1 MSVNLDRILIID
13 YGSQY
18 TQLIARRV
26 REIGIYSE
34 IYPPNVSKKRVE
46 IFRPSGVIL
55 SGSPD
60 SVSNE
65 AIDVEGLPLF
75 VALGVPILGI
85 CFGMQSLASY
95 TGGEVQTSQE
105 KEFGFAQVRA
115 RGHSRLLEGIQDAT
129 NESKH
134 GLLDVWMSHGDS
146 VTKLPP
152 GFKVIASTLNT
163 PIAGIADEVRRF
175 YGLQFHPEVTHTK
188 RGKEILERF
197 CLEICDC
204 DKSWSTE
211 DFIKSSLRSIK
222 KEIGSEKVLLGLSG
236 GVDSSVAAS
245 LLHKAV
251 GDQLLCV
258 FVDNGLL
265 RLGEAEQVM
274 NTFQKSMGLN
284 IRFVNAQNEFLE
296 ALDGVTDPEEKRK
309 IIGKKFVE
317 VFERESL
324 KISGISW
331 LAQGTIYPD
340 VIESAADGAKSHVIK
355 SHHNVGGLPEHMKLK
370 LIEPLRLLF
379 KDEVRNVGKEL
390 KVPEDIVL
398 RHPFPGPGLAV
409 RVLGEVKP
417 SYLEV
422 LREADNIF
430 LEEIRDANLYHKI
443 SQAFA
448 IFLPIFSVGVKGDA
462 RSYEHV
468 IALRAVTT
476 DDFMTAECVEL
487 DQKFLGR
494 VAAKIVNQVPNVSRV
509 VYDVT
514 SKPPGTIEWE

>member
-34 IYPPNVSKKRVE
+34 IYPPNISKAK
-46 IFRPSGVIL
+46 IGNFQPSGVIL

-60 SVSNE
+60 SVSNDTV
-65 AIDVEGLPLF
+65 DVEGLPLF

-95 TGGEVQTSQE
+95 TGGQVQTSQE

-197 CLEICDC
+197 CVEICGC
-204 DKSWSTE
+204 AKSWSTE

-222 KEIGSEKVLLGLSG
+222 REVGAEKVLLGLSG

-245 LLHKAV
+245 LLHRAI
-251 GDQLLCV
+251 GDQLICV

-274 NTFQKSMGLN
+274 NTFQESMGLN

-296 ALDGVTDPEEKRK
+296 ALAGVTDPEEKRK
-309 IIGKKFVE
+309 IIGKKFIE

-324 KISGISW
+324 TIAGVSW

-340 VIESAADGAKSHVIK
+340 VIESAADGAGSHVIK

-390 KVPEDIVL
+390 GVPDDIVL

-409 RVLGEVKP
+409 RVLGEVKS

-430 LEEIRDANLYHKI
+430 IEEIRDANLYHKI

-448 IFLPIFSVGVKGDA
+448 VFLPIFSVGVKGDA

-487 DQKFLGR
+487 DQQFLGR

>member
-34 IYPPNVSKKRVE
+34 IYPPNVSKEKIG

-60 SVSNE
+60 SVSNDTV
-65 AIDVEGLPLF
+65 DVEGLPLF

-95 TGGEVQTSQE
+95 TGGQVQTSQE

-197 CLEICDC
+197 CVEICGC
-204 DKSWSTE
+204 AKSWSTE

-222 KEIGSEKVLLGLSG
+222 REVGAEKVLLGLSG

-245 LLHKAV
+245 LLHRAI
-251 GDQLLCV
+251 GDQLVCV

-265 RLGEAEQVM
+265 RLGEAEQVI
-274 NTFQKSMGLN
+274 NTFQGSMGLN

-296 ALDGVTDPEEKRK
+296 ALAGVTDPEEKRK
-309 IIGKKFVE
+309 IIGKKFIE

-324 KISGISW
+324 RIAGISW

-340 VIESAADGAKSHVIK
+340 VIESAADGAGSHVIK

-390 KVPEDIVL
+390 GVPEDIVL

-409 RVLGEVKP
+409 RVLGEVKS

-448 IFLPIFSVGVKGDA
+448 VFLPIFSVGVKGDA

-476 DDFMTAECVEL
+476 DDFMTAKCVEL
-487 DQKFLGR
+487 DQKFLER